1 MEASASSNVACAD
14 TLTNCALRAH
24 RGSCRRPRVAR
35 LCACSCYAFVQR
47 ELLHTPPAPPLDGVS
62 FAPLLADAAD
72 TTCPSLDCH
81 KEAVFWQQVRVV
93 TSAASA
99 DGGSAAVAMGYSVR
113 TPRWRY
119 TLWVHYTR
127 GGGVGATDHRPR
139 WEREIAEELY
149 DHASDYALHAAGND
163 FDADE
168 ATNLAPGPDGYV
180 GERPA
185 AVDDATRRE
194 LKRRIYRQYVTAAT
208 ELADLERALDGGATG
223 AGALRNWSAPLPP
236 VDAAVPAQLLQPV
249 TADGAKRPI
258 CACPVEST

>member
-1 MEASASSNVACAD
+1 M
-14 TLTNCALRAH
+14 
-24 RGSCRRPRVAR
+24 
-35 LCACSCYAFVQR
+35 
-47 ELLHTPPAPPLDGVS
+47 LHTPPAAPPPALS
-62 FAPLLADAAD
+62 
-72 TTCPSLDCH
+72 
-81 KEAVFWQQVRVV
+81 
-93 TSAASA
+93 
-99 DGGSAAVAMGYSVR
+99 GG
-113 TPRWRY
+113 
-119 TLWVHYTR
+119 
-127 GGGVGATDHRPR
+127 TDHRPR

-149 DHASDYALHAAGND
+149 DHAADYALHAAGND

-168 ATNLAPGPDGYV
+168 ATNLAPGPEGYV
-180 GERPA
+180 GAPPA

-249 TADGAKRPI
+249 TADGAKRPV

>member
-1 MEASASSNVACAD
+1 MIIGVVGGVA
-14 TLTNCALRAH
+14 LS
-24 RGSCRRPRVAR
+24 SCREPNPSSVHADHAGER
-35 LCACSCYAFVQR
+35 LVQR
-47 ELLHTPPAPPLDGVS
+47 RL
-62 FAPLLADAAD
+62 
-72 TTCPSLDCH
+72 
-81 KEAVFWQQVRVV
+81 R
-93 TSAASA
+93 
-99 DGGSAAVAMGYSVR
+99 R
-113 TPRWRY
+113 
-119 TLWVHYTR
+119 
-127 GGGVGATDHRPR
+127 ATDHRPR

-149 DHASDYALHAAGND
+149 DHASDYANHAAGND

-180 GERPA
+180 GEPPA

-194 LKRRIYRQYVTAAT
+194 LKRRIYRQYVTAPS